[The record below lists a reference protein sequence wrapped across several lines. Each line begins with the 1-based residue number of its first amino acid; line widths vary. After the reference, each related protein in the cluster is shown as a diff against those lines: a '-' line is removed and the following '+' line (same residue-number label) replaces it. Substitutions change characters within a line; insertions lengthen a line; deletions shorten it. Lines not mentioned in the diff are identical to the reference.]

1 MTTQQL
7 DQIARELLKQGW
19 EFYEDTFYPVSD
31 NRRMGWW
38 VATYVENPKSS
49 LVPTRRAGDSKPF
62 YYATETTARLYT
74 NIAV

>member
-7 DQIARELLKQGW
+7 DRIARELMKQGW
-19 EFYEDTFYPVSD
+19 EYLEDTFYPVSD

-38 VATYVENPKSS
+38 VATYVECPSS
-49 LVPTRRAGDSKPF
+49 LAPIQRAGDSKPF

-74 NIAV
+74 DIAA

>member
-7 DQIARELLKQGW
+7 DKIVKELMRQGW
-19 EFYEDTFYPVSD
+19 EFLEDTFYPVSD

-38 VATYVENPKSS
+38 VATYVEHPNS
-49 LVPTRRAGDSKPF
+49 LAPTRRAGDSKPF

-74 NIAV
+74 NLAV